1 MMKLAGK
8 VAIVTGSS
16 RGIGKDIALAFAA
29 EGADIVVAARSES
42 QPDPRLPGTIY
53 QTAQEVQALG
63 RRALAVKTDV
73 TDEEQIAAMVRRSL
87 DAFGRVDILVNNAAV
102 LVPRGILD
110 LPTRHFDLHYRVNLK
125 GPILCI
131 RAVLPTMLQQGQGWI
146 INISSN
152 AAIFPGPGPYTDV
165 RPVRALMYAATKAA
179 LERLT
184 QGLAVEYQGQGIS
197 ANVLS
202 PVGRVR
208 TPGNVFGMTP
218 PGGTP
223 EPFEKAEAMGKAAV
237 FIASQPPQSFTGNI
251 LFDEEMVRRYQL

>member
-1 MMKLAGK
+1 MKLAGK
-8 VAIVTGSS
+8 VALVTGSL

-53 QTAQEVQALG
+53 ETAQEVEALG
-63 RRALAVKTDV
+63 RRAIAVKTDV
-73 TDEEQIAAMVRRSL
+73 TDEEQVASMVQTTL
-87 DAFGRVDILVNNAAV
+87 NTFGRIDILVNNAAV

-110 LPTRHFDLHYRVNLK
+110 LPTRHLDLHYRVNIK

-146 INISSN
+146 INVSSN
-152 AAIFPGPGPYTDV
+152 AAIFPGPGPYRDV
-165 RPVRALMYAATKAA
+165 RPVRAFMYAATKAA

-218 PGGTP
+218 PGATP
-223 EPFEKAEAMGKAAV
+223 EPFEKAEAMAKAAV

-251 LFDEEMVRRYQL
+251 LFDEELVRRYQL

>member
-1 MMKLAGK
+1 MKLAGR

-29 EGADIVVAARSES
+29 EGADVVVAARSET

-53 QTAQEVQALG
+53 ETAKEIEGLG

-73 TDEEQIAAMVRRSL
+73 TNEEEVATMAQRTL
-87 DAFGRVDILVNNAAV
+87 DTFGRIDILVNNAAV

-131 RAVLPTMLQQGQGWI
+131 RAVLPTMLQQEQGWI
-146 INISSN
+146 INISSV
-152 AAIFPGPGPYTDV
+152 AAKFPGPGPYTDV
-165 RPVRALMYAATKAA
+165 QPVRAVMYAATKAA

-184 QGLAVEYQGQGIS
+184 QALAVEYQAQGIS
-197 ANVLS
+197 VNVLS

-223 EPFEKAEAMGKAAV
+223 EAFEKAEAMGKAAV
-237 FIASQPPQSFTGNI
+237 FIASQPAGAYTGN
-251 LFDEEMVRRYQL
+251 LVFDEELVRQHHL

>member
-1 MMKLAGK
+1 MKLAGK

-53 QTAQEVQALG
+53 ETAQEVEALG
-63 RRALAVKTDV
+63 RRTIAVKTDV
-73 TDEEQIAAMVRRSL
+73 TDEEQVASMVQTTRNT
-87 DAFGRVDILVNNAAV
+87 FGRIDILVNNAAV

-110 LPTRHFDLHYRVNLK
+110 LPTRHLDLHYRVNIK

-131 RAVLPTMLQQGQGWI
+131 RAALPTMLQQGQGWI

-152 AAIFPGPGPYTDV
+152 AAVFPGPGPYKDV
-165 RPVRALMYAATKAA
+165 RPVRAFMYAATKAA

-237 FIASQPPQSFTGNI
+237 FIASQPPHAFTGNI
-251 LFDEEMVRRYQL
+251 LFDEELVRRYQL

>member
-1 MMKLAGK
+1 MKLAGK

-16 RGIGKDIALAFAA
+16 RGIGKDIAVAFAE
-29 EGADIVVAARSES
+29 EGADVVVAARSETE
-42 QPDPRLPGTIY
+42 PDPRLPGTIHE
-53 QTAQEVQALG
+53 TAREVETLG

-73 TDEEQIAAMVRRSL
+73 TNEEEVAALVQQTIET
-87 DAFGRVDILVNNAAV
+87 FGRVDILVNNAAV

-131 RAVLPTMLQQGQGWI
+131 RAVLPTMVQQGQGWI
-146 INISSN
+146 INISSV
-152 AAIFPGPGPYTDV
+152 AAKFPGPGPYSDV
-165 RPVRALMYAATKAA
+165 PSTRALMYAATKAA
-179 LERLT
+179 LERLS
-184 QGLAVEYQGQGIS
+184 QALAVEYQAQGIS
-197 ANVLS
+197 VNVLS

-237 FIASQPPQSFTGNI
+237 FIVSQPPRSYTGNI
-251 LFDEEMVRRYQL
+251 VFDADVVRDHQL

>member
-1 MMKLAGK
+1 MKLAGR

-29 EGADIVVAARSES
+29 EGADIVVAARSETE
-42 QPDPRLPGTIY
+42 PDPRLPGTIY
-53 QTAQEVQALG
+53 DTAREVEALDRG
-63 RRALAVKTDV
+63 ALAVKTDV
-73 TDEEQIAAMVRRSL
+73 TNEEEVATLVQRTL
-87 DAFGRVDILVNNAAV
+87 DTFGRIDILVNNAAV

-110 LPTRHFDLHYRVNLK
+110 LPTRHLDLHYRVNLK

-146 INISSN
+146 INISSR
-152 AAIFPGPGPYTDV
+152 AAQFPGPGPYKDV
-165 RPVRALMYAATKAA
+165 QPIRAFMYTATKAA
-179 LERLT
+179 LERLS
-184 QGLAVEYQGQGIS
+184 QALAVEYQAQGIS
-197 ANVLS
+197 VNVLS

-223 EPFEKAEAMGKAAV
+223 EPFETAEAMGKAAV
-237 FIASQPPQSFTGNI
+237 FIASQAPPSFTGNI
-251 LFDEEMVRRYQL
+251 LFDEEMVQQHQL